1 MGRYVRPR
9 NEQKTAIA
17 CIDSAAGTPY
27 TCSHRLLPAFRPSLQ
42 EASLNYRFRRSAYVV
57 LIVLLASFAETQ
69 NRSSV
74 ALDTSETLFSVLT
87 AINTCGYD
95 QELGTSDPL
104 RSQVRSEVAQVRERS
119 QEAKDATA
127 AMCKYYDDHKQPEAS
142 KNLSQYV
149 SLALYLNPAP
159 NLTAKVKEA
168 DMPPDATAVM
178 GILPLMQKFYE
189 AAGLHNIW
197 EGDRRSFS
205 ALTERYHQPLSKI
218 LFDTEI
224 YLKLPSAGRLGREFT
239 VYIDPMGAPGQTN
252 ARNYGPDYYVVISP
266 GTGSSLKMEQI
277 RHTYLH
283 YLLDPLAMKY
293 PTAMKHLEPLLET
306 VKTAPMDQSFKTD
319 VSLLVTECFI
329 RAIEARTSGPAK
341 GPEDVRL
348 QAVDNS
354 AKQGFILTPYFYEA
368 LTKFEKDP
376 AGLRNAYGDLVGN
389 IDLGKE
395 RKRASQVAFATNSDP
410 ELLHLSRPTEG
421 KLLLDAEKRLTAGDT
436 ESAQKLAQQALEEK
450 NEDAGRAL
458 FILAE
463 VATHNSDMQGARNY
477 FERALEVAHEPKVV
491 AWSHI
496 YLGRIFDLQEDRP
509 AALDH
514 YRAAEIAAATL
525 PEAKAAAELG
535 LRQPYEP
542 RSHPE

>member
-1 MGRYVRPR
+1 
-9 NEQKTAIA
+9 
-17 CIDSAAGTPY
+17 
-27 TCSHRLLPAFRPSLQ
+27 
-42 EASLNYRFRRSAYVV
+42 V
-57 LIVLLASFAETQ
+57 LIVLLAKFSLAENQ
-69 NRSSV
+69 SSV
-74 ALDTSETLFSVLT
+74 ALETNETLFTVLT

-95 QELGTSDPL
+95 QELNVSDPM
-104 RSQVRSEVAQVRERS
+104 RTQVRSEVARAVQGS
-119 QEAKDATA
+119 DAAKDATQ
-127 AMCKYYDDHKQPEAS
+127 AMCKYFEEHRPADPS
-142 KNLSQYV
+142 KTLSQYI

-159 NLTAKVKEA
+159 NLTARVKEA
-168 DMPPDATAVM
+168 DMPPDSTAVI

-189 AAGLHNIW
+189 TAGLHNIW
-197 EGDRRSFS
+197 EGDHRAFTS
-205 ALTERYHQPLSKI
+205 LTERYHEPLAKM

-224 YLKLPSAGRLGREFT
+224 YLKIPSAGRLGREFT

-252 ARNYGPDYYVVISP
+252 ARNYGADYFVVISP
-266 GTGSSLKMEQI
+266 GTGSSLKMDQI

-293 PTAMKHLEPLLET
+293 PTAMKRLQPLLES
-306 VKTAPMDQSFKTD
+306 VKSAPMDESFKTD

-329 RAIEARTSGPAK
+329 RAIEARTAGSRKA
-341 GPEDVRL
+341 PESQRL

-354 AKQGFILTPYFYEA
+354 VDQGFILTTYFYETLA
-368 LTKFEKDP
+368 KFEKDP
-376 AGLRNAYGDLVGN
+376 AGLSNAYGDLVGN
-389 IDLGKE
+389 IDVRKE
-395 RKRASQVAFATNSDP
+395 QKRASQINFATNSDP
-410 ELLHLSRPTEG
+410 ELLHLSRPIEG
-421 KLLLDAEKRLTAGDT
+421 KLLVAAEKRLSAGDT
-436 ESAQKLAQQALEEK
+436 DSAQKLAEQALEEK
-450 NEDAGRAL
+450 NEDPGRAL

-463 VATHNSDMQGARNY
+463 IATHNSDMQGARNY

-542 RSHPE
+542 PGHPQ

>member
-1 MGRYVRPR
+1 M
-9 NEQKTAIA
+9 
-17 CIDSAAGTPY
+17 
-27 TCSHRLLPAFRPSLQ
+27 
-42 EASLNYRFRRSAYVV
+42 V
-57 LIVLLASFAETQ
+57 LIALLAEFSPGQ
-69 NRSSV
+69 NQSSV
-74 ALDTSETLFSVLT
+74 ALDTSEALFTVLT

-95 QELGTSDPL
+95 QELGVSDPL
-104 RSQVRSEVAQVRERS
+104 RSRVRSEVARARDSS
-119 QEAKDATA
+119 QEAKDATQ
-127 AMCKYYDDHKQPEAS
+127 AMCKYYDEHRQPDAS
-142 KNLSQYV
+142 KTLSQYI
-149 SLALYLNPAP
+149 SLALYLQPAP

-168 DMPPDATAVM
+168 DMPPDATAVL

-189 AAGLHNIW
+189 TAGLHSIW
-197 EGDRRSFS
+197 EGDRQALS
-205 ALTERYHQPLSKI
+205 ALTERYHQPLAKI

-252 ARNYGPDYYVVISP
+252 ARNYGSDYYVVISP
-266 GTGSSLKMEQI
+266 GTGSSLKIEQI

-293 PTAMKHLEPLLET
+293 PTAMKRLEPLLQT
-306 VKTAPMDQSFKTD
+306 VKTAPMDESFKSD

-329 RAIEARTSGPAK
+329 RAIEARTGGSAK
-341 GPEDVRL
+341 APEAERV
-348 QAVDNS
+348 QAVENS
-354 AKQGFILTPYFYEA
+354 AQQGFILAPYFYEA
-368 LTKFEKDP
+368 LTRFEKDP
-376 AGLRNAYGDLVGN
+376 AGLRNAYGDLVGD
-389 IDLGKE
+389 IDVRKE
-395 RKRASQVAFATNSDP
+395 QKRVTQITFATNSDP
-410 ELLHLSRPTEG
+410 ELLHLSRPAEG
-421 KLLLDAEKRLTAGDT
+421 KLLVAAEKRLTAGDA

-450 NEDAGRAL
+450 NEDPGRAL

-496 YLGRIFDLQEDRP
+496 FLGRIFDLQEDRP

-514 YRAAEIAAATL
+514 YRAAESAGSAL

-542 RSHPE
+542 HSHPQ

>member
-1 MGRYVRPR
+1 M
-9 NEQKTAIA
+9 
-17 CIDSAAGTPY
+17 
-27 TCSHRLLPAFRPSLQ
+27 
-42 EASLNYRFRRSAYVV
+42 V
-57 LIVLLASFAETQ
+57 LIALLAEFSPGQ
-69 NRSSV
+69 NQSSV
-74 ALDTSETLFSVLT
+74 ALDTSEALFTVLT

-95 QELGTSDPL
+95 QELGVSDPL
-104 RSQVRSEVAQVRERS
+104 RSRVRSEVARARDSS
-119 QEAKDATA
+119 QEAKDATQ
-127 AMCKYYDDHKQPEAS
+127 AMCKYYDEHRQPDAS
-142 KNLSQYV
+142 KTLSQYI
-149 SLALYLNPAP
+149 SLALYLQPAP

-168 DMPPDATAVM
+168 DMPPDATAVL

-189 AAGLHNIW
+189 TAGLHSIW
-197 EGDRRSFS
+197 EGDRQALS
-205 ALTERYHQPLSKI
+205 ALTERYHQPLAKI

-252 ARNYGPDYYVVISP
+252 ARNYGSDYYVVISP
-266 GTGSSLKMEQI
+266 GTGSSLKIEQI

-293 PTAMKHLEPLLET
+293 PTAMKRLEPLLQT
-306 VKTAPMDQSFKTD
+306 VKTAPMDESFKSD

-329 RAIEARTSGPAK
+329 RAIEARTGGSAK
-341 GPEDVRL
+341 APEAERV
-348 QAVDNS
+348 QAVENS
-354 AKQGFILTPYFYEA
+354 AQQGFILAPYFYEA
-368 LTKFEKDP
+368 LTRFEKDP
-376 AGLRNAYGDLVGN
+376 AGLRNAYGDLVGD
-389 IDLGKE
+389 IDVRKE
-395 RKRASQVAFATNSDP
+395 QKRVTQITFATNSDP
-410 ELLHLSRPTEG
+410 ELLHLSRPAEG
-421 KLLLDAEKRLTAGDT
+421 KLLVAAEKRLTAGDA

-450 NEDAGRAL
+450 NEDPGRAL

-477 FERALEVAHEPKVV
+477 FEQALEVAHEPKVV

-496 YLGRIFDLQEDRP
+496 FLGRIFDLQEDRP

-514 YRAAEIAAATL
+514 YRAAESAGSAL

-542 RSHPE
+542 HSHPQ